1 MNPLVI
7 LLLVSYLTI
16 SLVYGD
22 GNPYNLLDASELRRK
37 YLLEELVEINNK
49 IKPYSYVFRIKEKNS
64 ESGEV
69 KEFGLKYRCSDN
81 IYNEYKAHDELNAL
95 RFVTDNNIPFANRLI
110 ATYHCPPYMRIA
122 DGTKDHFNQK
132 IEEIFKNDE
141 YRKGNTYLNEVVNGG
156 RFPLEFLDYSLN
168 NEEHAKPMCFV
179 VEYVSN
185 KIQTIS
191 NSLKNKRDEFMKLSY
206 LKQLISRN
214 TYENKYAESLYRWTL
229 QILTAYHF
237 IHKAGMYFHRYRIGN
252 FLIDSNNNVVIDDF
266 EKSHLLPLDENSS
279 GTDEKNNLLQQNSE
293 STYAFSI
300 LLAHCDEESDLK
312 FFENKSTDTKLE
324 KLNKI
329 SLKLC
334 ENNWKK
340 WRVEERSNFLLTW
353 IKEVEV
359 GSLKEWLLK
368 YFLPDNK
375 DKYKSAEDILRI
387 VFETNPTYSKY
398 IYILCI

>member
-22 GNPYNLLDASELRRK
+22 GNPYNLLDESELRDK
-37 YLLEELVEINNK
+37 YLLAELVEMNEL
-49 IKPYSYVFRIKEKNS
+49 SYVFRIKEKNS

-69 KEFGLKYRCSDN
+69 KELALKYRYYSDN
-81 IYNEYKAHDELNAL
+81 ELRAYDEQQAL
-95 RFVTDNNIPFANRLI
+95 QLVTNINIPFTNRLI
-110 ATYHCPPYMRIA
+110 GTYRCPGDMDIA
-122 DGTKDHFNQK
+122 DDSETQDHFNHK
-132 IEEIFKNDE
+132 IEEMYNDDHKYKE
-141 YRKGNTYLNEVVNGG
+141 YIVKYYNTRK
-156 RFPLEFLDYSLN
+156 FPLEFLYYDYY
-168 NEEHAKPMCFV
+168 EEEPLCFV
-179 VEYVSN
+179 VEHVSN

-191 NSLKNKRDEFMKLSY
+191 NEKFERLSKSLKKKSYKGEVPY
-206 LKQLISRN
+206 LKHFSRSI
-214 TYENKYAESLYRWTL
+214 YAESLYRWTL

-266 EKSHLLPLDENSS
+266 EKSHLLPLDESSS